1 MKTII
6 LPLVLLAW
14 PLAPI
19 VAQETGNL
27 DDTFVETPTQPV
39 IISDY
44 QSSNA
49 GTQIVIRSG
58 EKEVYY
64 EYRVNGQVMEIKVVP
79 QVGPEYYLVPADG
92 GWARESE
99 SGMLVPSWVLFR
111 W

>member
-6 LPLVLLAW
+6 LPLVLLAR

-58 EKEVYY
+58 ENEVYY
-64 EYRVNGQVMEIKVVP
+64 EYRVNGQVMEIKVVTP
-79 QVGPEYYLVPADG
+79 NGPEYYLVPADG

-99 SGMLVPSWVLFR
+99 TGVLVPSWVLFR